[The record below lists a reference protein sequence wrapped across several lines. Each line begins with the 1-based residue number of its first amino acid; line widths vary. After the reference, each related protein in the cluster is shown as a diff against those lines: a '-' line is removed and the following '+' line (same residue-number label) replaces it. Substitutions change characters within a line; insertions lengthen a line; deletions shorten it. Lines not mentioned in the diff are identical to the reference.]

1 MERKEV
7 IKIKILQVL
16 SHAGDEEGTFR
27 SSRGWLAN
35 GLPLSSSPL
44 ADRQGRRRGGGEGG
58 AIAQRAFNS
67 PKNTQEYF
75 NFWLKKT

>member
-27 SSRGWLAN
+27 SSRAWLMDFPFPLLPWLTDKGEEEEEEEKKGEQLRN
-35 GLPLSSSPL
+35 GRSIH
-44 ADRQGRRRGGGEGG
+44 QK
-58 AIAQRAFNS
+58 IH
-67 PKNTQEYF
+67 KNILTF
-75 NFWLKKT
+75 